1 MRDYNPLWVEGT
13 LEACLKLVKP
23 TLEKDL
29 FGEHL
34 LTVQVDL
41 AVVDARWVG
50 QPGPWLATLPDLR
63 LQACLYHLDELNF
76 LADVV
81 PRLLYRECLR
91 DLAVAVF
98 KLAER
103 AA

>member
-1 MRDYNPLWVEGT
+1 MRDHDPLGVEGA
-13 LEACLKLVKP
+13 LEARLELIQP
-23 TLEKDL
+23 ALEKDL

-41 AVVDARWVG
+41 AVVDAWWVG
-50 QPGPWLATLPDLR
+50 QPGSWLTTLPYLR

-81 PRLLYRECLR
+81 PRFLDRERLR